1 MKLST
6 SLVAVKKIT
15 CKALRSQFSDD
26 DIEKAANSILE
37 VEGVVTPIIVRRTSL
52 QSYEVIDGN
61 FEYYAAERA
70 REINPRK
77 GEMIGVYIIDD
88 ENEDVLSKQVELF
101 RKQKSTGT
109 KQSEIKPETL
119 ELFLNNLESRIDKLA
134 KQLLEENK
142 DKYKLELEIKE
153 LQNKLEQNASPL
165 YIFNKFEQSKL
176 LNKLIKTGIPEKTAQ
191 KIAQAIV
198 NERTKNPFES
208 LQSIIEKVKY
218 PYGKKM
224 QRAINE
230 ERMIKIIDSWS
241 EN

>member
-15 CKALRSQFSDD
+15 CKTLRSQFSDD

-52 QSYEVIDGN
+52 QSYEVIDGD

-70 REINPRK
+70 REINPKK

-88 ENEDVLSKQVELF
+88 ENEEALSKQVALF
-101 RKQKSTGT
+101 RQQKSASSG
-109 KQSEIKPETL
+109 QSEIKPETL

-142 DKYKLELEIKE
+142 EKYKLELEIKE
-153 LQNKLEQNASPL
+153 LQNKLEQNAEP
-165 YIFNKFEQSKL
+165 
-176 LNKLIKTGIPEKTAQ
+176 
-191 KIAQAIV
+191 
-198 NERTKNPFES
+198 
-208 LQSIIEKVKY
+208 
-218 PYGKKM
+218 
-224 QRAINE
+224 
-230 ERMIKIIDSWS
+230 
-241 EN
+241 